1 MDWKSGETWL
11 QRNRQLHLWKT
22 QGLATGK
29 RRASWWHGV
38 IVVRGKIKISLLF
51 AFGNISFWWRV
62 SVPLSRSSPSQDTHI
77 WTPTGTSHKLKS
89 LCERSKIYT
98 LLTNMSIC
106 LHSHRS
112 EANRLLHWWTENSS
126 AWRTF
131 QNCYMFNNRVNSSAW
146 RTFQNCYTCLT
157 TMLILQPEG
166 PSRTVT
172 FV

>member
-11 QRNRQLHLWKT
+11 RRNRQLHLWKT

-131 QNCYMFNNRVNSSAW
+131 QNCY
-146 RTFQNCYTCLT
+146 TCLT

-172 FV
+172 LV